1 MYDIVQTTF
10 LLGPA
15 ANGASSIAASQ
26 GQRQGY
32 LETCLNGGTDPIGQ
46 HFGGFF
52 PQMKPSLAGGDW
64 TVRAGHERRA
74 ASRKANDRG
83 PDRP

>member
-1 MYDIVQTTF
+1 MYDIVQTTL

-46 HFGGFF
+46 HFGALF
-52 PQMKPSLAGGDW
+52 PADEAEPGGWRLD
-64 TVRAGHERRA
+64 GSRR
-74 ASRKANDRG
+74 S
-83 PDRP
+83 